1 MKQKQKRKHLESTYS
16 PYASKTSR
24 GKLNLQKD
32 ALQHRYKVLR
42 PTQDHKAEEASS
54 SSSDYFSCISSEDEL
69 TGTVQTRLHH
79 VGQAGLKLLNSSDL
93 PASASQSARI
103 TGMLDS
109 GEYPPQSG
117 FSGLAQG
124 HR

>member
-69 TGTVQTRLHH
+69 TGT
-79 VGQAGLKLLNSSDL
+79 
-93 PASASQSARI
+93 
-103 TGMLDS
+103 GMLDS